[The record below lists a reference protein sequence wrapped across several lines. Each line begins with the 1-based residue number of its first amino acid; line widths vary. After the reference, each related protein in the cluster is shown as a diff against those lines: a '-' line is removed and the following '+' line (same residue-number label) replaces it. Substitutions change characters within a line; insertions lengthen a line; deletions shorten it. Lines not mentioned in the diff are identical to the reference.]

1 MDSSVSSPD
10 MKIIIPILSALM
22 GLLEIGSEVMY
33 VIAHYEKKEL
43 HKCKELEIVTVL
55 RVKQNFENTQ
65 VGDFQTDF

>member
-33 VIAHYEKKEL
+33 VIAHYEKKSYTNVRSW
-43 HKCKELEIVTVL
+43 K
-55 RVKQNFENTQ
+55 
-65 VGDFQTDF
+65 

>member
-55 RVKQNFENTQ
+55 RVRAEL
-65 VGDFQTDF
+65 